1 MALASAGHISFTGSS
16 PAAGLCSCSSFSE
29 TSQVTAG
36 ECLII
41 GKSSVRASH
50 WTSQSAS
57 RRSVQCN
64 GIFSDLKGNL
74 LSKFKGG
81 KRESGTRKQPPI
93 WPPPEDADESDQEDV
108 TDEDVAPYVPEVN
121 KDAELDESVLKEI
134 ASKGATEVRVVDVDK
149 VFLTS
154 QGEKKVVRGVS
165 LRVEAGQ
172 LVALVG
178 PSGSGKTT
186 LLRMIAGLEPTSA
199 GKVYFNDE
207 DLTNVCVQD
216 RDVGFM
222 FQSYALFKHM
232 TVAANVAYGLS
243 TSKRKGTLTPG
254 QIKKRVDD
262 LLSLVQL
269 SEYGER
275 YPPQLS
281 GGQRQRVALARALA
295 TEPRLLLLD
304 EPFGALD
311 VVVRQ
316 ELRTWVKKL
325 QKALNITTIFVTHDQ
340 DEALEMA
347 DYMVVFHRGR
357 ILQEGPPFEVYERP
371 NSAFV
376 MNFISDPNVIP
387 ATCLAVRRSGF
398 RTTKPYVLV
407 RPDDLTIF
415 YEEKLDLPTT
425 PATVIEVNNMGPEVL
440 CEIKYDDDV
449 TLEFNRQRYDFE
461 EQPLEVGQRVH
472 LQLKPLLLKAFS
484 EEDLKA

>member
-1 MALASAGHISFTGSS
+1 MAHGSVGRILFANPIADVAGRHSLSFNEGTQVSGRECSRVVLSSAR
-16 PAAGLCSCSSFSE
+16 PAE
-29 TSQVTAG
+29 
-36 ECLII
+36 
-41 GKSSVRASH
+41 
-50 WTSQSAS
+50 WTRQNAS
-57 RRSVQCN
+57 RRSVESN
-64 GIFSDLKGNL
+64 GIFSNLKSNL
-74 LSKFKGG
+74 LTRFKGG
-81 KRESGTRKQPPI
+81 NQQSTSDKKPPI
-93 WPPPEDADESDQEDV
+93 WPPAQDADESDQEL
-108 TDEDVAPYVPEVN
+108 TEEDDKPYVPEVN

-154 QGEKKVVRGVS
+154 QGMKRVVKNVS

-207 DLTNVCVQD
+207 DLTDVHVQD

-232 TVAANVAYGLS
+232 TVAANVGYGLS
-243 TSKRKGTLTPG
+243 TSKRRGKLTPE

-269 SEYGER
+269 SEYGDR
-275 YPPQLS
+275 FPPQLS

-311 VVVRQ
+311 IVVRQ

-357 ILQEGPPFEVYERP
+357 ILQEGAPFEIYERP

-387 ATCLAVRRSGF
+387 ATCLAVRRSGY

-407 RPDDLTIF
+407 RPDDVTIF

-425 PATVIEVNNMGPEVL
+425 PATVLEVNNMGPEVL
-440 CEIKYDDDV
+440 CEIKYDDGV

-461 EQPLEVGQRVH
+461 DQPLEVGQRVH
-472 LQLKPLLLKAFS
+472 LQLKPLMLKGFS
-484 EEDLKA
+484 PEDLKA